1 MDSKA
6 RAYAIE
12 RRYRMLTAPWR
23 EIVTEIRSERG
34 ALLGASRFDDLS
46 GVEKA
51 TALDNLDSRLKVAE
65 GWLDH
70 YDKERNN
77 TGFRLRRLLRRA
89 TLMTDNELEGDL

>member
-1 MDSKA
+1 MDNKG

-23 EIVTEIRSERG
+23 EIVSEIRSERG

-51 TALDNLDSRLKVAE
+51 TALDNLDSRLRTAE
-65 GWLDH
+65 DWLNH
-70 YDKERNN
+70 YDKERANS
-77 TGFRLRRLLRRA
+77 GFRLRRWLKQA
-89 TLMTDNELEGDL
+89 STMSDNELEGVL

>member
-1 MDSKA
+1 MDNKA

-51 TALDNLDSRLKVAE
+51 TALDNLDSRLKIAE
-65 GWLDH
+65 EWLNH
-70 YDKERNN
+70 YDTERNN
-77 TGFRLRRLLRRA
+77 ASFLLRRSLKQA
-89 TLMTDNELEGDL
+89 SMMSDNELEGEL

>member
-1 MDSKA
+1 MDNKA

-46 GVEKA
+46 GVEKE
-51 TALDNLDSRLKVAE
+51 TALDKQYGLPT
-65 GWLDH
+65 
-70 YDKERNN
+70 KEIPQASISAVRQ
-77 TGFRLRRLLRRA
+77 
-89 TLMTDNELEGDL
+89 

>member
-12 RRYRMLTAPWR
+12 RRYRMLTTPWR

-51 TALDNLDSRLKVAE
+51 TALDNLDSRLRTAE
-65 GWLDH
+65 DWLNH
-70 YDKERNN
+70 YDKERNK
-77 TGFRLRRLLRRA
+77 TSFRLRRLLKQA
-89 TLMTDNELEGDL
+89 ALMTDNELEGEL